1 MALKPSATAGCEI
14 LDRRNPSLNR
24 DFVRDSSDLASA
36 AELVEAEMR
45 GLVVAMVL
53 LASRMTGEADAQG
66 GTNCAQMGGQLVC
79 TGPDAITTQPL
90 VTGCWRRRES
100 ARKRR

>member
-1 MALKPSATAGCEI
+1 
-14 LDRRNPSLNR
+14 
-24 DFVRDSSDLASA
+24 
-36 AELVEAEMR
+36 MR